1 MPLSMAISLSQL
13 DQDVVDPLGD
23 DAVVNGHL
31 SLLVSFTN
39 PLAAGCS
46 CHDVGCVN
54 CLASSSA

>member
-1 MPLSMAISLSQL
+1 MTISLSQL

-23 DAVVNGHL
+23 DAVLNGHL

-46 CHDVGCVN
+46 CHDVGCVD